1 MKSII
6 SNLNINMKYLFIIAA
21 IVLNITN
28 AMAQSIIIKAEPI
41 TPEYHG
47 EELKTKIRDYISGDI
62 EEDIADFI
70 YGSFPI
76 TDYPL
81 ETFITMDAIDC
92 MKDYS

>member
-47 EELKTKIRDYISGDI
+47 EELRNKI
-62 EEDIADFI
+62 
-70 YGSFPI
+70 
-76 TDYPL
+76 
-81 ETFITMDAIDC
+81 
-92 MKDYS
+92 